1 MKKLLVSGAG
11 GFVGARIM
19 TQLAGRYELCAF
31 PKGMLAAADEQTVA
45 DWVRREQPDVIVH
58 TAALSDTGYS
68 EKHPDE
74 SYRANVLLPCW
85 MAAAAQKSGAKLVAF
100 SSDQVYTGLT
110 EHGPFD
116 EDTPLSPAN
125 VYGRHKQEMEQRVLD
140 ILPDAVLLRAAWMY
154 DLPGY
159 GLPIRGNFLLNL
171 LTAAMRQE
179 TLRFSAWDYRGITYV
194 REAVER
200 LTQAMELPGGV
211 YNFGSENDCDMV
223 TTARR
228 ACELL
233 DIHPVIEAADWP
245 RSLLMDGGRGQVS
258 AAKDA
263 LAGTALADVPLYG
276 MVKDDHH
283 RTRAI
288 VDSDGREIAINM
300 NRGTFT
306 FITAIQ
312 DETHRFAN
320 AYRKQQMKQKSY
332 SSTLTEVPGVGPKTA
347 KALLT
352 QFKSVGAVKD
362 ATPDQL
368 ENTPGVGR
376 QLAQTIYDYFHREA

>member
-11 GFVGARIM
+11 GFVGARIV

-45 DWVRREQPDVIVH
+45 DWVRREQPDVVVH

-179 TLRFSAWDYRGITYV
+179 TLRFSARDYRGITYV

-200 LTQAMELPGGV
+200 LTQAMELQGGV

-228 ACELL
+228 ACVLL
-233 DIHPVIEAADWP
+233 DIPPVIETADWP
-245 RSLLMDGGRGQVS
+245 RSLLMDGGRFR
-258 AAKDA
+258 AA
-263 LAGTALADVPLYG
+263 AGVG
-276 MVKDDHH
+276 FDD
-283 RTRAI
+283 
-288 VDSDGREIAINM
+288 
-300 NRGTFT
+300 
-306 FITAIQ
+306 
-312 DETHRFAN
+312 
-320 AYRKQQMKQKSY
+320 
-332 SSTLTEVPGVGPKTA
+332 TLTGVQRCLRDYG
-347 KALLT
+347 LL
-352 QFKSVGAVKD
+352 K
-362 ATPDQL
+362 
-368 ENTPGVGR
+368 
-376 QLAQTIYDYFHREA
+376 

>member
-1 MKKLLVSGAG
+1 
-11 GFVGARIM
+11 
-19 TQLAGRYELCAF
+19 
-31 PKGMLAAADEQTVA
+31 MLTAADEQTVA

-110 EHGPFD
+110 EHGSFD

-125 VYGRHKQEMEQRVLD
+125 VYGCHKQEMEQRVLD
-140 ILPDAVLLRAAWMY
+140 ISPDAVLLRAAWMY

-159 GLPIRGNFLLNL
+159 GLPIRGNFLVNL

-179 TLRFSAWDYRGITYV
+179 TLRFSMRDYRGITYV

-223 TTARR
+223 TTAWR
-228 ACELL
+228 ACALL

-245 RSLLMDGGRGQVS
+245 RSLLMDGGRFR
-258 AAKDA
+258 AA
-263 LAGTALADVPLYG
+263 AGVG
-276 MVKDDHH
+276 FDD
-283 RTRAI
+283 
-288 VDSDGREIAINM
+288 
-300 NRGTFT
+300 
-306 FITAIQ
+306 
-312 DETHRFAN
+312 
-320 AYRKQQMKQKSY
+320 
-332 SSTLTEVPGVGPKTA
+332 TLTGVQRCLRDYG
-347 KALLT
+347 LL
-352 QFKSVGAVKD
+352 K
-362 ATPDQL
+362 
-368 ENTPGVGR
+368 
-376 QLAQTIYDYFHREA
+376 

>member
-100 SSDQVYTGLT
+100 SSDQVYTGLI

-116 EDTPLSPAN
+116 EDTLLSPAN

-179 TLRFSAWDYRGITYV
+179 TLRFSMRDYRGITYV

-211 YNFGSENDCDMV
+211 YNFGSENDCNMH
-223 TTARR
+223 TTALRV
-228 ACELL
+228 CETLG
-233 DIHPVIEAADWP
+233 IHPEIEKQEWP
-245 RSLLMDGGRGQVS
+245 RSLLMDGSKFRN
-258 AAKDA
+258 AA
-263 LAGTALADVPLYG
+263 
-276 MVKDDHH
+276 
-283 RTRAI
+283 
-288 VDSDGREIAINM
+288 
-300 NRGTFT
+300 
-306 FITAIQ
+306 
-312 DETHRFAN
+312 
-320 AYRKQQMKQKSY
+320 
-332 SSTLTEVPGVGPKTA
+332 GVGFA
-347 KALLT
+347 DT
-352 QFKSVGAVKD
+352 QAGIKHCLREYG
-362 ATPDQL
+362 L
-368 ENTPGVGR
+368 E
-376 QLAQTIYDYFHREA
+376 

>member
-45 DWVRREQPDVIVH
+45 DWVRREQPDVIAH

-179 TLRFSAWDYRGITYV
+179 TLRFSARDYRGITYV

-211 YNFGSENDCDMV
+211 YNFGSSNDRSMV
-223 TTARR
+223 ETARQF
-228 ACELL
+228 AELL
-233 DIHPVIEAADWP
+233 GISVAIEITGWH
-245 RSLLMDGGRGQVS
+245 RNLRMDGCK
-258 AAKDA
+258 AAA
-263 LAGTALADVPLYG
+263 QGITFCSTQEGFARCLREYNLSGG
-276 MVKDDHH
+276 M
-283 RTRAI
+283 R
-288 VDSDGREIAINM
+288 
-300 NRGTFT
+300 
-306 FITAIQ
+306 
-312 DETHRFAN
+312 
-320 AYRKQQMKQKSY
+320 
-332 SSTLTEVPGVGPKTA
+332 
-347 KALLT
+347 
-352 QFKSVGAVKD
+352 
-362 ATPDQL
+362 
-368 ENTPGVGR
+368 
-376 QLAQTIYDYFHREA
+376 

>member
-31 PKGMLAAADEQTVA
+31 PKGMLTAADEQTVA
-45 DWVRREQPDVIVH
+45 DWVRREQ
-58 TAALSDTGYS
+58 
-68 EKHPDE
+68 PDE

-179 TLRFSAWDYRGITYV
+179 TLRFSARDYRGITYV

-228 ACELL
+228 ACALL
-233 DIHPVIEAADWP
+233 DIHPVVEAADWP
-245 RSLLMDGGRGQVS
+245 RSLLMDGGRFR
-258 AAKDA
+258 AA
-263 LAGTALADVPLYG
+263 AGVG
-276 MVKDDHH
+276 FDD
-283 RTRAI
+283 
-288 VDSDGREIAINM
+288 
-300 NRGTFT
+300 
-306 FITAIQ
+306 
-312 DETHRFAN
+312 
-320 AYRKQQMKQKSY
+320 
-332 SSTLTEVPGVGPKTA
+332 TLTGVQRCLRDYG
-347 KALLT
+347 LL
-352 QFKSVGAVKD
+352 K
-362 ATPDQL
+362 
-368 ENTPGVGR
+368 
-376 QLAQTIYDYFHREA
+376 

>member
-116 EDTPLSPAN
+116 EDTPLSPVN

-179 TLRFSAWDYRGITYV
+179 TLRFSARDYRGITYV

-200 LTQAMELPGGV
+200 LTQAMEQPGGV

-228 ACELL
+228 ACALL
-233 DIHPVIEAADWP
+233 DIHPVVE
-245 RSLLMDGGRGQVS
+245 
-258 AAKDA
+258 
-263 LAGTALADVPLYG
+263 TAY
-276 MVKDDHH
+276 
-283 RTRAI
+283 
-288 VDSDGREIAINM
+288 
-300 NRGTFT
+300 
-306 FITAIQ
+306 
-312 DETHRFAN
+312 
-320 AYRKQQMKQKSY
+320 
-332 SSTLTEVPGVGPKTA
+332 
-347 KALLT
+347 
-352 QFKSVGAVKD
+352 
-362 ATPDQL
+362 
-368 ENTPGVGR
+368 
-376 QLAQTIYDYFHREA
+376 

>member
-45 DWVRREQPDVIVH
+45 DWVRREQPDVVVH

-159 GLPIRGNFLLNL
+159 QLPIRGNLP
-171 LTAAMRQE
+171 
-179 TLRFSAWDYRGITYV
+179 

-200 LTQAMELPGGV
+200 LAQAMELPGGV

-228 ACELL
+228 ACALL
-233 DIHPVIEAADWP
+233 DIHPVIETADWP
-245 RSLLMDGGRGQVS
+245 RSLLMDGGRLR
-258 AAKDA
+258 AA
-263 LAGTALADVPLYG
+263 AGVG
-276 MVKDDHH
+276 FDD
-283 RTRAI
+283 
-288 VDSDGREIAINM
+288 
-300 NRGTFT
+300 
-306 FITAIQ
+306 
-312 DETHRFAN
+312 
-320 AYRKQQMKQKSY
+320 
-332 SSTLTEVPGVGPKTA
+332 TLTGVQRCLRDYG
-347 KALLT
+347 LL
-352 QFKSVGAVKD
+352 K
-362 ATPDQL
+362 
-368 ENTPGVGR
+368 
-376 QLAQTIYDYFHREA
+376 

>member
-85 MAAAAQKSGAKLVAF
+85 MAAAAQKSGTKLVAF

-179 TLRFSAWDYRGITYV
+179 TLRFSARDYRGITYV

-200 LTQAMELPGGV
+200 LTQAMELQGGV

-228 ACELL
+228 ACVLL
-233 DIHPVIEAADWP
+233 DIPPVIETADWP
-245 RSLLMDGGRGQVS
+245 RSLLMDGGRFR
-258 AAKDA
+258 AA
-263 LAGTALADVPLYG
+263 AGVG
-276 MVKDDHH
+276 FDD
-283 RTRAI
+283 
-288 VDSDGREIAINM
+288 
-300 NRGTFT
+300 
-306 FITAIQ
+306 
-312 DETHRFAN
+312 
-320 AYRKQQMKQKSY
+320 
-332 SSTLTEVPGVGPKTA
+332 TLTGVQRCLRDYG
-347 KALLT
+347 LL
-352 QFKSVGAVKD
+352 K
-362 ATPDQL
+362 
-368 ENTPGVGR
+368 
-376 QLAQTIYDYFHREA
+376 

>member
-11 GFVGARIM
+11 GFVGTRIM

-116 EDTPLSPAN
+116 EDTPLSPVN

-245 RSLLMDGGRGQVS
+245 RSLLMDGGRFR
-258 AAKDA
+258 AA
-263 LAGTALADVPLYG
+263 AGVG
-276 MVKDDHH
+276 FDD
-283 RTRAI
+283 
-288 VDSDGREIAINM
+288 
-300 NRGTFT
+300 
-306 FITAIQ
+306 
-312 DETHRFAN
+312 
-320 AYRKQQMKQKSY
+320 
-332 SSTLTEVPGVGPKTA
+332 TLTGVQHCLRDYG
-347 KALLT
+347 LL
-352 QFKSVGAVKD
+352 K
-362 ATPDQL
+362 
-368 ENTPGVGR
+368 
-376 QLAQTIYDYFHREA
+376 

>member
-1 MKKLLVSGAG
+1 MKKLLVSGEG

-125 VYGRHKQEMEQRVLD
+125 VYGRHKH
-140 ILPDAVLLRAAWMY
+140 

-179 TLRFSAWDYRGITYV
+179 TLRFSMRDYRGITYV

-228 ACELL
+228 ACALL

-245 RSLLMDGGRGQVS
+245 RSLLMDGAKLR
-258 AAKDA
+258 AAV
-263 LAGTALADVPLYG
+263 GVG
-276 MVKDDHH
+276 FDD
-283 RTRAI
+283 
-288 VDSDGREIAINM
+288 
-300 NRGTFT
+300 
-306 FITAIQ
+306 
-312 DETHRFAN
+312 
-320 AYRKQQMKQKSY
+320 
-332 SSTLTEVPGVGPKTA
+332 TLTGVQRCLRDYG
-347 KALLT
+347 LL
-352 QFKSVGAVKD
+352 K
-362 ATPDQL
+362 
-368 ENTPGVGR
+368 
-376 QLAQTIYDYFHREA
+376 

>member
-31 PKGMLAAADEQTVA
+31 PKGMPAAADEQTVA

-74 SYRANVLLPCW
+74 SYRANILLPCW

-159 GLPIRGNFLLNL
+159 GYR
-171 LTAAMRQE
+171 
-179 TLRFSAWDYRGITYV
+179 SA
-194 REAVER
+194 
-200 LTQAMELPGGV
+200 
-211 YNFGSENDCDMV
+211 V
-223 TTARR
+223 TS
-228 ACELL
+228 C
-233 DIHPVIEAADWP
+233 
-245 RSLLMDGGRGQVS
+245 
-258 AAKDA
+258 
-263 LAGTALADVPLYG
+263 
-276 MVKDDHH
+276 
-283 RTRAI
+283 
-288 VDSDGREIAINM
+288 
-300 NRGTFT
+300 
-306 FITAIQ
+306 
-312 DETHRFAN
+312 
-320 AYRKQQMKQKSY
+320 
-332 SSTLTEVPGVGPKTA
+332 
-347 KALLT
+347 
-352 QFKSVGAVKD
+352 
-362 ATPDQL
+362 
-368 ENTPGVGR
+368 
-376 QLAQTIYDYFHREA
+376 